1 MKKSILHH
9 YADRAASK
17 RRTSYLTMSVLL
29 LILIAFASLLVLP
42 EASAEPLGKYAA
54 VEFDP
59 HEQVG
64 HHHSSDN
71 SRAEGITAGEILFFA
86 ARALYYFALML
97 ASGMMLWS
105 VVIPVDK
112 DSIARRLLIKW
123 EVYAMRLL
131 LLAALLFVFT
141 HITQLLKGYDGGNP
155 NEWFRL
161 LTETSTGQSWLAI
174 LVLSLLGFAVL
185 RLTDSFKLIWA
196 LLLAAVESFNGHIM
210 ALPDNT
216 LAVVLDFLHIVC
228 SALWAGGLL
237 LLLMFWRA
245 ERKEAGRFAERFTKI
260 AWMTILV
267 LTASGIGMVVLLLP
281 AWQYL
286 FYTSWGIMLLAKG
299 VLVLL
304 VACTGFLLHRRAK
317 QGKLPN
323 GKLLKLDGLLMAMVL
338 IIVSIFTYLSPVPNT
353 EPLSY
358 HKMGDKL
365 HYTIQIKPNGP
376 GPNRINLKIWL
387 PMQLGAPA
395 SVSLRLQAVDHPNR
409 PAIEVPLR
417 AASGEDYLS
426 FPGFT
431 ETDYESEKVEL
442 STRGKW
448 EVELIIKDQS
458 GAETKELISF
468 RND

>member
-1 MKKSILHH
+1 MTMIL
-9 YADRAASK
+9 
-17 RRTSYLTMSVLL
+17 LL
-29 LILIAFASLLVLP
+29 LILLAFASLALLLP
-42 EASAEPLGKYAA
+42 EASAESLDKYAA

-59 HEQVG
+59 HKQMG
-64 HHHSSDN
+64 HNHSSEN
-71 SRAEGITAGEILFFA
+71 SGVEGATAAQIIFFT
-86 ARALYYFALML
+86 ARALYYFAFML
-97 ASGMMLWS
+97 ASGIMLWS

-112 DSIARRLLIKW
+112 DSAARRLLIKW
-123 EVYAMRLL
+123 EVNAMRML

-141 HITQLLKGYDGGNP
+141 HISELLKGYDGGSP

-174 LVLSLLGFAVL
+174 LVLSLLGFAAL
-185 RLTDSFKLIWA
+185 RLPDSFKVIWA
-196 LLLAAVESFNGHIM
+196 LLLAAAESFNGHIM

-216 LAVVLDFLHIVC
+216 LAVLFDFLHIVC

-237 LLLMFWRA
+237 LLLMFWRTD
-245 ERKEAGRFAERFTKI
+245 RKEASRFAERFTKI
-260 AWMTILV
+260 AWLTILV

-281 AWQYL
+281 TWLYII
-286 FYTSWGIMLLAKG
+286 YTSWGIMLLVKA

-304 VACTGFLLHRRAK
+304 IACTGFLLHKRAK
-317 QGKLPN
+317 QGKLPSD
-323 GKLLKLDGLLMAMVL
+323 KLLKLDGLLMAMVL

-376 GPNRINLKIWL
+376 GPNRVNLKIWL
-387 PMQLGAPA
+387 PVQLGAPA
-395 SVSLRLQAVDHPNR
+395 SVTLRLHVVDAPNR
-409 PAIEVPLR
+409 PAVEVPLR
-417 AASGEDYLS
+417 ADSGEDYLS

-431 ETDYESEKVEL
+431 ETDYESDKVEL

-448 EVELIIKDQS
+448 EAELIIKDQS
-458 GAETKELISF
+458 GAETKELIPF